1 MKKILATILALVLA
15 LGLTA
20 TVWAEG
26 DGTASGNMTGVEFL
40 AKAKDGVI
48 TLTGDVTL
56 TSTLEITNGNN
67 VTIDLNGNTVTS
79 SLSTAIKVFNG
90 YLTVKNTANTS
101 GKISATGEAFRL
113 VGNNNPATWESAS
126 TPAELVI
133 EKGVE
138 VESSADCSVYLY
150 GKGAKVDVYGKL
162 VSKGIYAT
170 IQGQGT
176 IDNRQ
181 NNSGTEIF
189 IHEGAEVIHTG
200 ASGAIY
206 HPQVGTL
213 TVMGGTITGGDVA
226 VEIRRG
232 TLNIS
237 GGTFTSNST
246 TFVCM
251 PNTSPTSGSTASGV
265 AVAIAPHGAVGELG
279 KEVKVNITGGTFN
292 GIYGLY
298 QADPDNRTEQGVN
311 IDIDVSDGKFVS
323 TGTYTQGDTVYGAA
337 VYSEDVTNFISGG
350 TFSNSVS
357 GYVVSGLNYEAV
369 NGGEYTY
376 HGDINSAVAAAGANG
391 KIKNLKETPAQG
403 SNHDVILKDGD
414 TVVTTLRTSAASVDL
429 PTLTKT
435 GYTFK
440 GWKDDGGKVHMGTFT
455 LPSQAATDSF
465 HLTAVWS
472 SNSYYY
478 YPSTSDT
485 TTSTTTKGSPKTF
498 DAGVGIY
505 AVTAVLSVTG
515 MAWTAKKRH

>member
-1 MKKILATILALVLA
+1 MKKILATILALVMA
-15 LGLTA
+15 LGLC
-20 TVWAEG
+20 TVSWADITTVSNETELKDAVAG
-26 DGTASGNMTGVEFL
+26 GGEIKL
-40 AKAKDGVI
+40 AGSFELSKILEIKDGKR
-48 TLTGDVTL
+48 
-56 TSTLEITNGNN
+56 
-67 VTIDLNGNTVTS
+67 VTIDLNGNTLTAKDN
-79 SLSTAIKVFNG
+79 LATAIKVSNG
-90 YLTVKNTANTS
+90 YLIVKNTATTN
-101 GKISATGEAFRL
+101 GKVVATGEAFRL
-113 VGNNNPATWESAS
+113 AGNNNPATWASTS

-138 VESSADCSVYLY
+138 VESGGDCSVYLY

-170 IQGQGT
+170 IQGQGS
-176 IDNRQ
+176 IDSKQ
-181 NNSGTEIF
+181 NNSGTEIV

-200 ASGAIY
+200 AAGAIY

-226 VEIRRG
+226 IEIRRG

-237 GGTFTSNST
+237 GGTFTSNSD
-246 TFVCM
+246 TFMCA

-350 TFSNSVS
+350 TFSSDVS
-357 GYVVSGLNYEAV
+357 AYAGNNAVASLKNVYYVGTDSIEAAV
-369 NGGEYTY
+369 NSMSGGDTLTVIKGSVKVGNTEY
-376 HGDINSAVAAAGANG
+376 GANQTYT
-391 KIKNLKETPAQG
+391 K
-403 SNHDVILKDGD
+403 
-414 TVVTTLRTSAASVDL
+414 
-429 PTLTKT
+429 PT
-435 GYTFK
+435 
-440 GWKDDGGKVHMGTFT
+440 
-455 LPSQAATDSF
+455 
-465 HLTAVWS
+465 
-472 SNSYYY
+472 SYYY
-478 YPSTSDT
+478 YSPSTT
-485 TTSTTTKGSPKTF
+485 TPDTTTKGSPKTF